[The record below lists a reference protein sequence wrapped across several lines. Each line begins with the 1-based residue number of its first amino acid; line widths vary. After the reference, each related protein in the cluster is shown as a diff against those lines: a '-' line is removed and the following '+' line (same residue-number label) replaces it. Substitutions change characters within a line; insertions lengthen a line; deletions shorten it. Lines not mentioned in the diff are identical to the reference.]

1 MVAVLFVSP
10 ELTRRQEVVGPLLNV
25 GDGDVEPGHDDAA
38 LVEATSQVDDD
49 LAAAV
54 VVDDLE
60 LADVAVLHH
69 HGQEAGDDLRR
80 GAEENLK
87 QNSERL
93 KQMAFKFQYPSN
105 QGFHYKSPTV
115 KLNSWQDLSL

>member
-69 HGQEAGDDLRR
+69 HRQEAGDDLRR

-87 QNSERL
+87 QNSVRL
-93 KQMAFKFQYPSN
+93 KQNFKFQNPSN
-105 QGFHYKSPTV
+105 QGSIKNHR
-115 KLNSWQDLSL
+115 L

>member
-69 HGQEAGDDLRR
+69 HRQEAGDDLRR

-105 QGFHYKSPTV
+105 QGFH
-115 KLNSWQDLSL
+115 

>member
-1 MVAVLFVSP
+1 MRRAVLAVLP

-25 GDGDVEPGHDDAA
+25 RDGDVEPGRDDTA
-38 LVEATSQVDDD
+38 LVKATSQVDDD

-54 VVDDLE
+54 IVDHLE

-69 HGQEAGDDLRR
+69 HRQEAGDDLRR

-87 QNSERL
+87 MN
-93 KQMAFKFQYPSN
+93 
-105 QGFHYKSPTV
+105 
-115 KLNSWQDLSL
+115 

>member
-38 LVEATSQVDDD
+38 LVEATGQVDDD

-60 LADVAVLHH
+60 LSNVAVLHH
-69 HGQEAGDDLRR
+69 HGQEAGDDLGRR
-80 GAEENLK
+80 PE
-87 QNSERL
+87 
-93 KQMAFKFQYPSN
+93 
-105 QGFHYKSPTV
+105 
-115 KLNSWQDLSL
+115 QDLPLSPLLGVVDRLESVGK